1 VVFGFLID
9 LAMEISLD
17 GMVGL
22 ENLELD
28 PSVFGI
34 KRERTPNGSEI
45 YVMESENDDSGEFV
59 PRKRPAWMTR
69 LNDAAPIMRVFPMHV
84 LEMVDDLLNL
94 RQDLYGKERGGYL
107 QDFLEDDVAFLVEVL
122 EIPFYTDEDE
132 VGVYAQLRMRA
143 VGVEQAIH
151 DLMKGE
157 GKYKGAAA
165 MPKWRWLRYEA
176 ILDNVQNISVL
187 RASTESDEDEFE
199 EEPAEDVVDAPVVAM
214 GPLTRALHFGDTCD
228 VEPIGVGS
236 DSDAG
241 EPMALTDDED

>member
-1 VVFGFLID
+1 
-9 LAMEISLD
+9 MEISFD

-34 KRERTPNGSEI
+34 KRERTPNGSER
-45 YVMESENDDSGEFV
+45 YVLESENDDSSEFV

-69 LNDAAPIMRVFPMHV
+69 LNDTALVMRVFPMHI

-94 RQDLYGKERGGYL
+94 RQDLYGKERGGVL
-107 QDFLEDDVAFLVEVL
+107 EDFLENDVAFLSEVL
-122 EIPFYTDEDE
+122 EIPFFTDEDE
-132 VGVYAQLRMRA
+132 VGVYTQLRMRA

-157 GKYKGAAA
+157 GKYKGAAT

-176 ILDNVQNISVL
+176 ILDNVQSISVL
-187 RASTESDEDEFE
+187 RAAIELDEDEFE
-199 EEPAEDVVDAPVVAM
+199 EEPAEDVLDAPVVAM
-214 GPLTRALHFGDTCD
+214 GPSTRARYFGDTCD
-228 VEPIGVGS
+228 EEPIGVGS
-236 DSDAG
+236 DSDAD
-241 EPMALTDDED
+241 EPMVLTDDED